1 MILKNKGNCS
11 LGDWWGMAKINKK
24 LCFLSKMKKI
34 LIFPAESL
42 ILSESK
48 YFRSLNAPLLWA
60 PLCGTNNVALQIK
73 LTVETP
79 ETVETVETEEMCR
92 LKIWKSIG
100 NYTDNLKA
108 RDASASKNLALKL
121 NKAYFHFKRG
131 AQRRL
136 LFRAFSQKSLY
147 FVHAK
152 SLVLLKPFQFFKIS
166 ANIIL
171 CQRVWKR
178 T

>member
-1 MILKNKGNCS
+1 MILENKGNCS
-11 LGDWWGMAKINKK
+11 LADWWGLA
-24 LCFLSKMKKI
+24 
-34 LIFPAESL
+34 L
-42 ILSESK
+42 ILSQSK
-48 YFRSLNAPLLWA
+48 YFRSLNAPL
-60 PLCGTNNVALQIK
+60 LCGTNNVALQIK

-92 LKIWKSIG
+92 LKIWKSTG

-152 SLVLLKPFQFFKIS
+152 SLVLLKPLQFFKIS
-166 ANIIL
+166 AKIIL
-171 CQRVWKR
+171 CQRV
-178 T
+178 